1 MGDERDKI
9 IPNVPSI
16 PHHDGNR
23 KIVLTEHSVDPFFI
37 RNEHGGLTR
46 ITQILVPE
54 ESTVQH
60 RHEENTLNEQT
71 FELVPA
77 DEPDIQDNLPNKNE
91 DNQVRSIIEQL
102 GDSKRAQFLNVT
114 GKPYS
119 ILFAKLVKNLIEN
132 QNFVQ
137 LRLSKL

>member
-1 MGDERDKI
+1 MGDERYKI
-9 IPNVPSI
+9 VSNVPSI
-16 PHHDGNR
+16 PYHDGNR

-46 ITQILVPE
+46 VTQILVPE

-77 DEPDIQDNLPNKNE
+77 DDPDVEDNLLNTNE
-91 DNQVRSIIEQL
+91 DNQVRRIIEQL

-114 GKPYS
+114 GKS
-119 ILFAKLVKNLIEN
+119 NSFLFAKLK
-132 QNFVQ
+132 
-137 LRLSKL
+137 